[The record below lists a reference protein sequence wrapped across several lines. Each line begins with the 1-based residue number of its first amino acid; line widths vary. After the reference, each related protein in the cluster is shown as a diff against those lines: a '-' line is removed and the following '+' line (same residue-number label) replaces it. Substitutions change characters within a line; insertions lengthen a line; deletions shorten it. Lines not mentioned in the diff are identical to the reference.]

1 MLSSL
6 TYVPCSIKVSH
17 ERNGQR
23 VAHFFY
29 AFTYGKNM
37 IIGEQY
43 FGHIFGEPF
52 ADFVREN
59 FKEMFLKGSNPKSK
73 ASLQDG
79 DTSKNNEKSKNAVE
93 VGARQCSIPTCN
105 PNLNLIED
113 VCKNVKSELP
123 MILQKMT

>member
-29 AFTYGKNM
+29 AFAYGKNI

-43 FGHIFGEPF
+43 FGHISGELF
-52 ADFVREN
+52 ADFGREN
-59 FKEMFLKGSNPKSK
+59 FKEMFLNGSKPKSK

-79 DTSKNNEKSKNAVE
+79 DTSKNNEKMPQKKLVQGNVQYQLAV
-93 VGARQCSIPTCN
+93 QI
-105 PNLNLIED
+105 
-113 VCKNVKSELP
+113 
-123 MILQKMT
+123 

>member
-105 PNLNLIED
+105 PNLNPIVD